1 MSRRVRVRAPAKVNL
16 TLEVLGKRP
25 DGYHEIASVMATCD
39 VRDDIRVGPAHAL
52 EVRILPGVDAA
63 PGDDLASRAA
73 RALASATGRD
83 ARAHIRIRKRIP
95 IAAGLGGGSSDAGAV
110 LRALA
115 EMWGVHAD
123 LDEVGARVGSD
134 VPFFSGGYA
143 VAVVSGRGERVEP
156 LPAAGLWI
164 ALVTLPARVSTAEV
178 YASSEG
184 GAAGRGRATA
194 ELADLFRRGTVTGQ
208 AVRALARNDLAT
220 PAGALCPAILEARSL
235 ASRAGIDLVLSGSGP
250 SLFAAAD
257 DRAQALSMSR
267 ALRRAGLRARARSL
281 CVTAPIEHV

>member
-1 MSRRVRVRAPAKVNL
+1 
-16 TLEVLGKRP
+16 
-25 DGYHEIASVMATCD
+25 
-39 VRDDIRVGPAHAL
+39 
-52 EVRILPGVDAA
+52 
-63 PGDDLASRAA
+63 
-73 RALASATGRD
+73 
-83 ARAHIRIRKRIP
+83 
-95 IAAGLGGGSSDAGAV
+95 
-110 LRALA
+110 
-115 EMWGVHAD
+115 MWGVHAD

-134 VPFFSGGYA
+134 VPFFSGGCA
-143 VAVVSGRGERVEP
+143 AAVVSGRGERVEP

-184 GAAGRGRATA
+184 GAAAGRGRATA

-220 PAGALCPAILEARSL
+220 PAEAVCPAILEARSL